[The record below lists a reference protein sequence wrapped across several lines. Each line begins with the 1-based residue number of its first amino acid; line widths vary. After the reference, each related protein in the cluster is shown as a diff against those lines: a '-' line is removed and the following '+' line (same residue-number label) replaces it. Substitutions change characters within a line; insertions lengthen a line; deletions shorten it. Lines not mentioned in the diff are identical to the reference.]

1 MKINK
6 KLISYIFIIVFSL
19 TCLTF
24 DIITIK
30 NKDRLFALLDN
41 EEEIYEPV
49 IENSIENILI
59 NEKENNRCIV
69 YIGESVQLTLTNP
82 ATDQKVNAW
91 NFDFNSSN
99 GKIANVSANGLV
111 HGNAEGECIVKVTN
125 KNDPNVYDIV
135 TIKVIDKYERLNFL
149 NKYGELISI
158 IHGETMKLEL
168 NVGGDVALN
177 DLTWSSS
184 DENIC
189 TISDG
194 YVYGKN
200 IGVSTITVE
209 SKETGKQD
217 TITIRVYNEK
227 HTVQIPSKIYL
238 NSLFVNSNN
247 VPLSDIETHKFN
259 VGDKVIINASCDTQN
274 NSLVDFKILSHNL
287 TLINQDA
294 HVATITCDSLGEAL
308 ISITSSFDPSIEY
321 LLKINVVKNDVSS
334 FELKEPVLT
343 DNTLNLCVN
352 QLTPLNI
359 YDGNTLIEFSDYIVT
374 SSDNNIVD
382 IIDNCLN
389 PISSGAVTITATY
402 KYNSEIYTTFNV
414 IVNDEIYVDDFTH
427 RLSIEKITLNGV
439 LTDLSTYVTHNL
451 MIGDKIEIDFV
462 ISPYYNIIK
471 DYTIYSTNNHVVSV
485 TTTVDNNMFHISLEC
500 VDYGEASVNIH
511 FFDLLEQSLC
521 YNFHVDNSV
530 FDLSISA
537 PLNINVGNTG
547 IVSTQITN
555 SLSKNIRLEF
565 TSSNP
570 EYLQVGNSGE
580 LLAIK
585 EGKSTIGVKA
595 YDDDTVIY
603 LEKDVNVKQTYLKL
617 EPSQKMDVKTFFKH
631 GYETIPVDFNST
643 MLNLN
648 QVAYFSINTDG
659 TTNYEIIVG
668 NKQIV
673 DIVYVDYTYQIY
685 PIKAGTTTITIKNYE
700 NPSLDYSFDIN
711 ICEVLPK
718 YVISTLENNELI
730 EGETTKLSL
739 LIDSSATY
747 SKINYSYSNEG
758 IVEIKNGTVYA
769 KHPGQTTVTLSIS
782 DELET
787 YSISFVVKV
796 APKAINKLSDYNIIE
811 IIGFIVL
818 HVIIYAALVIYLGMV
833 LKELRINKIVSAIIL
848 IIIPLLI
855 GTLAELIKYGKVLT
869 PSYSFALI
877 LNCSLNVLIATIFI
891 IIRGV
896 KHEN

>member
-6 KLISYIFIIVFSL
+6 KLISYIFIIIFSL
-19 TCLTF
+19 TCLTY
-24 DIITIK
+24 DIITIRK
-30 NKDRLFALLDN
+30 KDRLFTLFDDK
-41 EEEIYEPV
+41 EEVYEPV
-49 IENSIENILI
+49 IENNLEEIKI

-82 ATDQKVNAW
+82 AANQKVNAW
-91 NFDFNSSN
+91 NFSFNSSN

-111 HGNAEGECIVKVTN
+111 HGNAEGECIIKVTN
-125 KNDPNVYDIV
+125 KSDPNVYDIV
-135 TIKVIDKYERLNFL
+135 TIKVIDKNELLNFL

-168 NVGGDVALN
+168 NTGGDVALN
-177 DLTWSSS
+177 DLIWSSS

-189 TISDG
+189 TVSNGFI
-194 YVYGKN
+194 YGKD
-200 IGVSTITVE
+200 IGISTITVE
-209 SKETGKQD
+209 STKTGKKD

-227 HTVQIPSKIYL
+227 HSVQIPTKIYL

-247 VPLSDIETHKFN
+247 VPLSEIETYKFN
-259 VGDKVIINASCDTQN
+259 VGDKVIVNSSCDTQN
-274 NSLVDFKILSHNL
+274 NSLVDFKVLSPNL

-294 HVATITCDSLGEAL
+294 HVATITCDALGEAFV
-308 ISITSSFDPSIEY
+308 SITSSFDPSIEY

-334 FELKEPVLT
+334 FELKEPILT
-343 DNTLNLCVN
+343 ENTVNLNIN
-352 QLTPLNI
+352 ELTPLNI
-359 YDGNTLIEFSDYIVT
+359 YDGDTLIEFSDYIVT
-374 SSDNNIVD
+374 SSDNTIVD

-389 PISSGAVTITATY
+389 PVAPGTATITATY
-402 KYNSEIYTTFNV
+402 KYNSEINTTFNV
-414 IVNDEIYVDDFTH
+414 IVNNENYVDNSTH
-427 RLSIEKITLNGV
+427 RLSIEKIKLNGE
-439 LTDLSTYVTHNL
+439 LTDLSTYTTHNL
-451 MIGDKIEIDFV
+451 IIGDKIEIDFV

-471 DYTIYSTNNHVVSV
+471 DYAIYSSNNHIVSV
-485 TTTVDNNMFHISLEC
+485 TTTVDNNKYHLVIEC

-511 FFDLLEQSLC
+511 FFDLLDQSLC
-521 YNFHVDNSV
+521 YNFHVDNTI
-530 FDLSISA
+530 FDFSISA

-555 SLSKNIRLEF
+555 SLSKNVKLEF

-570 EYLQVGNSGE
+570 QYLQVGNSGE

-603 LEKDVNVKQTYLKL
+603 LEKEINVKQTYLKV

-659 TTNYEIIVG
+659 PSNYEIIVSD
-668 NKQIV
+668 NQVI

-685 PIKAGTTTITIKNYE
+685 PIKAGTTNITIKNYE
-700 NPSLDYSFDIN
+700 NPSLDYSFDVN
-711 ICEVLPK
+711 VCEVLPK

-739 LIDSSATY
+739 LIDSNATY

-758 IVEIKNGTVYA
+758 IVEIKNDTVIA
-769 KHPGQTTVTLSIS
+769 KQPGVTTVTLAIT
-782 DELET
+782 DKLET

-796 APKAINKLSDYNIIE
+796 SPKAINQLSDYSTTE
-811 IIGFIVL
+811 IIGFVIL
-818 HVIIYAALVIYLGMV
+818 HVIIYTALVVYLGML
-833 LKELRINKIVSAIIL
+833 LKELKLNKIISAVIVIL
-848 IIIPLLI
+848 TPLLI
-855 GTLAELIKYGKVLT
+855 GLFAEFIKYGKVIT

-877 LNCSLNVLIATIFI
+877 LNCSLIVLISTIFI